1 MNNSIINFLFPSFNA
16 EEILSVVF
24 FLIIWSIFFITI
36 IRVYLHARPEN
47 WQKNW
52 FEEDETTA
60 KLDPEHSSIEDISHT
75 VSTPAERWADV
86 APGIILIIGLLGT
99 FIGLGLALDKA
110 SSILSGINTA
120 GMDNAMNQL
129 MGMMEGLGTKF
140 KTSTW
145 GLMAFIFLKIFFGFN
160 KYEVRRLNWCT
171 QKIKNEL
178 KVVRTLQLKEEQA
191 SHQSLIDT
199 LKSIINEM
207 TTLQQTAS
215 EVNKK
220 AFSALLAQNHQ
231 ATQTTHNNQTEQ
243 KQLLSEMVNKSAL
256 FSENMLKQSQQQL
269 DLIIQNQSIQQNN
282 FKQLTIANTH
292 HQETSQL
299 LNKNIQESQAARK
312 AMESFVQNHQSTI
325 SSLGKSA
332 SKMSSAAD
340 SMGGSAQEL
349 QNVIEHFR
357 VNMDKV
363 MADMSNI
370 ITQMKVELSDTIHE
384 MNHEF
389 SGNMNK
395 MRKNLQETINDM
407 NQSFRDNM
415 TNMSQNLSLATQD
428 ISKAVSDLSSSV
440 DKTMQNVTSTIQQSM
455 NMQEKNS
462 RVFTETSET
471 LNIKIESMTN
481 LVNKLSNDI
490 ISGLKAISESNRN
503 VISLNKRYN
512 SISEQV
518 EDIVHI
524 MNKLNQTMEQSIEA
538 SSSLFTIIQHKLK
551 HKQ

>member
-160 KYEVRRLNWCT
+160 KYEGRRLNWCT

-243 KQLLSEMVNKSAL
+243 KQLLSEMVNKFAL
-256 FSENMLKQSQQQL
+256 FSENML
-269 DLIIQNQSIQQNN
+269 
-282 FKQLTIANTH
+282 KQLTIANTH

-538 SSSLFTIIQHKLK
+538 SSSLFTILQHKLK

>member
-1 MNNSIINFLFPSFNA
+1 
-16 EEILSVVF
+16 
-24 FLIIWSIFFITI
+24 
-36 IRVYLHARPEN
+36 
-47 WQKNW
+47 
-52 FEEDETTA
+52 
-60 KLDPEHSSIEDISHT
+60 
-75 VSTPAERWADV
+75 
-86 APGIILIIGLLGT
+86 
-99 FIGLGLALDKA
+99 
-110 SSILSGINTA
+110 
-120 GMDNAMNQL
+120 
-129 MGMMEGLGTKF
+129 
-140 KTSTW
+140 
-145 GLMAFIFLKIFFGFN
+145 
-160 KYEVRRLNWCT
+160 
-171 QKIKNEL
+171 
-178 KVVRTLQLKEEQA
+178 
-191 SHQSLIDT
+191 
-199 LKSIINEM
+199 
-207 TTLQQTAS
+207 
-215 EVNKK
+215 
-220 AFSALLAQNHQ
+220 
-231 ATQTTHNNQTEQ
+231 
-243 KQLLSEMVNKSAL
+243 
-256 FSENMLKQSQQQL
+256 
-269 DLIIQNQSIQQNN
+269 
-282 FKQLTIANTH
+282 
-292 HQETSQL
+292 
-299 LNKNIQESQAARK
+299 
-312 AMESFVQNHQSTI
+312 MESFVQNHQSTI

-538 SSSLFTIIQHKLK
+538 SSSLFTILQHSSTN
-551 HKQ
+551 